1 MISPLLPSWWG
12 FSFVLGRGLSFLS
25 GIQLSPVDGCSAVS
39 FNFGVITGEVITG
52 EVITG
57 GHVVLLR
64 LLRLHIGHRLREIKD
79 LTRHIESDKDGFYFF
94 FLSNCSDMDFQHY
107 VEKKGQEQAFLSHF

>member
-39 FNFGVITGEVITG
+39 FNFGVITG

-94 FLSNCSDMDFQHY
+94 FLSNCSDIDFQHY